1 MRTFLLIFLFAA
13 TAIGQEGIP
22 VGVGNGE
29 LPPGLEGVSDLRVIN
44 QMRIETLHQS
54 VEALQA
60 RYERGLDNINL
71 LLAAQLE
78 LATAQ
83 LDSTKVKKERLDH
96 IENSLKFALL
106 TWQRL
111 KELQKVGAR
120 GGDAAAECQSRAAV
134 FRYRAMWLKEKG
146 S

>member
-1 MRTFLLIFLFAA
+1 MRTFLLLLLITAS
-13 TAIGQEGIP
+13 AIGQEGIP
-22 VGVGNGE
+22 ADVGTGL
-29 LPPGLEGVSDLRVIN
+29 LPPGLEGESDLKVIN
-44 QMRIETLHQS
+44 LRRIEALREN

-71 LLAAQLE
+71 LCVAQIE
-78 LATAQ
+78 LLTAQ
-83 LDSTKVKKERLDH
+83 LDSTTLKKERLDY

-106 TWQRL
+106 TWQMV
-111 KELQKVGAR
+111 KNLQKVGAR
-120 GGDAAAECQSRAAV
+120 GGDVATECQSRAAV